1 MATTRLTKK
10 QKPRSVEQGLT
21 LLSPEI
27 IPLDPSEEEEALEGL
42 ARILLASR
50 SGSIP
55 QDELAVS
62 GVAPRLSE
70 D

>member
-21 LLSPEI
+21 LLSPKI
-27 IPLDPSEEEEALEGL
+27 VPLSPAEEAEVLDSL
-42 ARILLASR
+42 ACILIASR
-50 SGSIP
+50 SGSLARN
-55 QDELAVS
+55 ELAVPL
-62 GVAPRLSE
+62 VAERLSE